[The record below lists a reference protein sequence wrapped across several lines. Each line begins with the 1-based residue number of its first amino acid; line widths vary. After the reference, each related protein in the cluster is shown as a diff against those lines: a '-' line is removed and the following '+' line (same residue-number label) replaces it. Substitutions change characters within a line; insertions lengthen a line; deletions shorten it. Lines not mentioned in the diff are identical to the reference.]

1 MDLKRNERF
10 FKQNDTLRLIS
21 GGMLIVG
28 LIWFWV
34 GWSAASYYV
43 PCVIV
48 PLGLVLFLITS
59 ARHVPESEIR
69 GNIQKA
75 LAELGRDVEQAP
87 DFHTRVLKTPI
98 PYRGESFVFDERAHA
113 ARRGKDAKL
122 LTDIYQATAIYF
134 TQEALLV
141 RGVTVN
147 LSSGAVD
154 MQVQRIMWSEL
165 AAATV
170 TPYELHIG
178 LTNKKNAMATGRGAW
193 LEVRGKEGDVLY
205 VAAVPNDM
213 DAEDLCTQINKRV
226 AKE

>member
-48 PLGLVLFLITS
+48 PLGIVMFLVTS

-75 LAELGRDVEQAP
+75 LSALGQDVEQAP
-87 DFHTRVLKTPI
+87 DFHTHVLKVPA
-98 PYRGESFVFDERAHA
+98 PYRGESFVFDERARA

-122 LTDIYQATAIYF
+122 LSDVYQATAIYF

-141 RGVTVN
+141 RGMTVD
-147 LSSGAVD
+147 LSNGTVES
-154 MQVQRIMWSEL
+154 QEKKILWTEL
-165 AAATV
+165 AGATV
-170 TPYELHIG
+170 TPYELRVA
-178 LTNKKNAMATGRGAW
+178 LSNKKNATATGRGAW
-193 LEVRGKEGDVLY
+193 LELQGSEGEVVY
-205 VAAVPNDM
+205 RAAVPNDM
-213 DAEDLCTQINKRV
+213 DAEDLCSQINKR
-226 AKE
+226 AGTE

>member
-48 PLGLVLFLITS
+48 PLGIVMFLVTS

-75 LAELGRDVEQAP
+75 LSALGRDVEQAP
-87 DFHTRVLKTPI
+87 DFHTHVLKVPA
-98 PYRGESFVFDERAHA
+98 PYRGESFVFDERARA

-122 LTDIYQATAIYF
+122 LSDVYQATAIYF

-141 RGVTVN
+141 RGMTVD
-147 LSSGAVD
+147 LSNGTVES
-154 MQVQRIMWSEL
+154 QEKKILWTEL
-165 AAATV
+165 AGATV
-170 TPYELHIG
+170 MPYELRVA
-178 LTNKKNAMATGRGAW
+178 LSNKKNATATGRGAW
-193 LEVRGKEGDVLY
+193 LELQGNEGEAVY
-205 VAAVPNDM
+205 RAAVPNDM
-213 DAEDLCTQINKRV
+213 DAEDLCSQINKR
-226 AKE
+226 AGKE

>member
-10 FKQNDTLRLIS
+10 FKQNDTLRLVS
-21 GGMLIVG
+21 GGMLIIG

-48 PLGLVLFLITS
+48 PLGLVLFLVAS

-75 LAELGRDVEQAP
+75 LAELGQDVEQAS
-87 DFHTRVLKTPI
+87 DFHTRVLKMPA
-98 PYRGESFVFDERAHA
+98 PYRGESFVFDERARA

-122 LTDIYQATAIYF
+122 LSDLYQATVIYF

-141 RGVTVN
+141 RGMTVDLSGGTVTTDAQKI
-147 LSSGAVD
+147 L
-154 MQVQRIMWSEL
+154 WSEL
-165 AAATV
+165 AMATV
-170 TPYELHIG
+170 IPYEVRIG
-178 LTNKKNAMATGRGAW
+178 LSNKKNTTAMGRGAW
-193 LEVRGKEGDVLY
+193 LEVQGSEGEILY
-205 VAAVPNDM
+205 RAAVPNDM
-213 DAEDLCTQINKRV
+213 DADDLCSQINKRA